1 MMKTAI
7 CLALRTMKSS
17 SFRFLK
23 GCGMKR
29 LITAVVL
36 MFAVAVGPA
45 AHAVYASDTRGP
57 AQRVV
62 SGRVLDDSD
71 KPVANAVVY
80 LKDTRTLTVKS
91 YLAAADGTYRFGQLS
106 ATTDYE
112 VWAESGGRKSKT
124 KSISSYDTKN
134 EFHID
139 LKF

>member
-1 MMKTAI
+1 
-7 CLALRTMKSS
+7 
-17 SFRFLK
+17 
-23 GCGMKR
+23 MKR

-36 MFAVAVGPA
+36 MFAIATVAGPA
-45 AHAVYASDTRGP
+45 AFAADTRGP
-57 AQRVV
+57 VQRVV
-62 SGRVLDDSD
+62 GGRVVDDGD

-80 LKDTRTLTVKS
+80 LKDTRTLSVKS

-112 VWAESGGRKSKT
+112 VWAEAGGKKSKT

-134 EFHID
+134 DFHID